1 MILYFNHDKIPE
13 GLPPNAVLW
22 PELDGTRPRTE
33 RETYDFVKTRPNDSV
48 VLTNSS
54 VALFTARVMRAAN
67 PALVTLELHLQDGR
81 VVVFDEEGRTDDW
94 NWYKDV
100 VSDCI
105 SEIMRLN
112 SSRRTGKNVEVQP

>member
-33 RETYDFVKTRPNDSV
+33 RETYDFVKTLPNDSV

-54 VALFTARVMRAAN
+54 VALFTARTLRAKN
-67 PALVTLELHLQDGR
+67 PSLYTLDLNSQYGR
-81 VVVFDEEGRTDDW
+81 EVSFDQNGCSDDW
-94 NWYKDV
+94 SWYEDV
-100 VSDCI
+100 ISNCI
-105 SEIMRLN
+105 DEIFMMD
-112 SSRRTGKNVEVQP
+112 TPQCTKNVEAQP